1 LNSQALRLRPTPTL
15 AQAWHYRVLGYL
27 LSREHLTQDFLGLGR
42 ACRGIVLIAASIG
55 IYGA

>member
-1 LNSQALRLRPTPTL
+1 
-15 AQAWHYRVLGYL
+15 L